1 MLPQVSPS
9 PLTSLK
15 EHIGHP
21 NWIYELK
28 HDGFRG
34 ILYIDRD
41 QAWLVSRK
49 GKKFRQFDPLLK
61 QVLRSLKGQRAIL
74 DGEIV
79 VLDEKGRSNFYDL
92 MARRGEPRY
101 YAFDLVWLNRQDLG
115 TKPLLERKRMLRRL
129 IPPNDSYLLYVDH
142 LEGDGA
148 RFFALVCELD
158 LEGIICKPRTSRY
171 LFTWIKVKN
180 PNYSQAVGRRE
191 WFERLLTKR
200 SGSPP
205 PGKLRLLLLLPQVGF
220 GQKQSSRLS
229 SDDRDSRTSQRP
241 PRLLTDKRAG

>member
-1 MLPQVSPS
+1 MLPQISPS

-15 EHIGHP
+15 EPIGHP

-34 ILYIDRD
+34 ILYVDRE

-92 MARRGEPRY
+92 MARRGQPRY
-101 YAFDLVWLNRQDLG
+101 YAFDLVWLNGRDLRS
-115 TKPLLERKRMLRRL
+115 KPLLERKRMLRRL
-129 IPPNDSYLLYVDH
+129 IPPNDSHLLYVEH
-142 LEGDGA
+142 MEEGDGR
-148 RFFALVCELD
+148 RFFELVCEQD
-158 LEGIICKPRTSRY
+158 LEGIICKPKTSPY
-171 LFTWIKVKN
+171 PFTWIKVKN
-180 PNYSQAVGRRE
+180 P
-191 WFERLLTKR
+191 RL
-200 SGSPP
+200 
-205 PGKLRLLLLLPQVGF
+205 
-220 GQKQSSRLS
+220 
-229 SDDRDSRTSQRP
+229 
-241 PRLLTDKRAG
+241 AG

>member
-1 MLPQVSPS
+1 MLPQISPS

-15 EHIGHP
+15 EPIGHP

-34 ILYIDRD
+34 ILYVDRE

-92 MARRGEPRY
+92 MARRDEPRY
-101 YAFDLVWLNRQDLG
+101 YAFDLLWLNGRDLRAQ
-115 TKPLLERKRMLRRL
+115 PLLERKRKLRRL
-129 IPPNDSYLLYVDH
+129 IPLSDSHLLYVEH
-142 LEGDGA
+142 LEEGDGR
-148 RFFALVCELD
+148 RFFELVCEQD
-158 LEGIICKPRTSRY
+158 LEGIICKPKTSPY
-171 LFTWIKVKN
+171 PFTWIKVKN
-180 PNYSQAVGRRE
+180 PNSQAEGRSE
-191 WFERLLTKR
+191 WFEHLLSKR
-200 SGSPP
+200 
-205 PGKLRLLLLLPQVGF
+205 
-220 GQKQSSRLS
+220 
-229 SDDRDSRTSQRP
+229 
-241 PRLLTDKRAG
+241 